1 MAAREGQGIQIA
13 VIVFAMLTILLAITT
28 YIFFAQSQTA
38 SKDAEA
44 KARQLAEEQTAN
56 RKLLFREAAAKYA
69 LGLPETSL
77 QDVEQAKANAG
88 GDDPVAKQI
97 LDMFNEDA
105 ALVGDQ
111 LGPDQAKSYRSIVGA
126 LIQALARKNAAL
138 SDAAEQIRRLQQEKD
153 TVVAQE
159 KARVEEALA
168 TAAKAA
174 SDLQT
179 EQANYAA
186 LRAKSEEDK
195 ARLAAQV
202 SELSEKLKAESDRC
216 RQLEEKFLKD
226 EKRYK
231 DTVQTLQDRLKES
244 EREKGTLSLFESPDG
259 RIRLVNQRQRQ
270 VWIDVGRA
278 DGLLRQTTF
287 AVYDHNENGIANAK
301 PKGRIE
307 VVSVG
312 DRLSEARILED
323 DPANPIIP
331 GDLVAT
337 PAWSPGQR
345 VHFALALK
353 MDINKDGIDD
363 FDLVKNVIL
372 MNGGVIDA
380 ELRANGKRTGNM
392 TVNTR
397 YYVEGEKPDEGASE
411 ELLKQL
417 AEFDAERVRFGV
429 ERKSVGELLTLM
441 GWKVEERT
449 VELSGARRGGV
460 IGGPTPPPAEKR
472 PEAEPAAPATPPTTT
487 PAAPAE
493 VSPF

>member
-44 KARQLAEEQTAN
+44 KARQLAEEQTVN

-69 LGLPETSL
+69 LGLPEATL

-88 GDDPVAKQI
+88 GDDPIASQI
-97 LDMFNEDA
+97 LSMFNEDA

-126 LIQALARKNAAL
+126 LVQALARKNAAL
-138 SDAAEQIRRLQQEKD
+138 SDASEQIRRLQMEKD

-186 LRAKSEEDK
+186 LRAKNEEDK
-195 ARLAAQV
+195 GRLSAQV
-202 SELSEKLKAESDRC
+202 SEISEKLKAESDRL
-216 RQLEEKFLKD
+216 RQLEDKFVKD

-231 DTVQTLQDRLKES
+231 DTIQSLQDRLREC
-244 EREKGTLSLFESPDG
+244 EQEKGTLSLFESPDG
-259 RIRLVNQRQRQ
+259 RIKLVNQRQRQ

-287 AVYDHNENGIANAK
+287 AVYDHNENGIASAK
-301 PKGRIE
+301 RKGRIE

-331 GDLVAT
+331 GDLIAT

-345 VHFALALK
+345 IHFALALK

-397 YYVEGEKPDEGASE
+397 YYIEGEKPDEGASE

-417 AEFDAERVRFGV
+417 AEFEAERVRLGV
-429 ERKSVGELLTLM
+429 ERKSVSELLTLM
-441 GWKVEERT
+441 GWKAEERA
-449 VELSGARRGGV
+449 VELSGAHRGGV
-460 IGGPTPPPAEKR
+460 IGGPTPPAEKR
-472 PEAEPAAPATPPTTT
+472 PEAEPAAPAARPSGT